1 MEDYDFKSVFNEK
14 WSPFVKKIIRMLSEN
29 SRISITEMAKILGVS
44 RRTVEEKLKKAEKEL
59 GIKYTLELDEN
70 ALGLNNPHLILIKFM
85 SKPKREEIAKILLL
99 SHIPQIAVMIDG
111 TYDMF
116 LYANAEDS
124 NEYVYW
130 DKTTQILLSE
140 YKAQW
145 LPSDLAFRHLGFFP
159 IRNVLI
165 ERLKIPKMYK
175 DILLL
180 LNENSRMSFSEMS
193 RKLGMKSNTLAYNFN
208 KLLSSG
214 YIKRFTIVMRNP
226 PGVSMMS
233 LFGKYIIS
241 KGFEE
246 DSMSMRKEI
255 TFIDDKLPIISRC
268 LFSAQLIGSFDF
280 FFVGVYD
287 NPKAGIEQ
295 LIKYYKQKF
304 KRHKVKTMHGT
315 IGNALVGY
323 FPVRNLDVKKEF
335 NMIRWT
341 PGVKPNVEK
350 PV

>member
-1 MEDYDFKSVFNEK
+1 M
-14 WSPFVKKIIRMLSEN
+14 
-29 SRISITEMAKILGVS
+29 
-44 RRTVEEKLKKAEKEL
+44 
-59 GIKYTLELDEN
+59 
-70 ALGLNNPHLILIKFM
+70 
-85 SKPKREEIAKILLL
+85 LL
-99 SHIPQIAVMIDG
+99 SD
-111 TYDMF
+111 
-116 LYANAEDS
+116 
-124 NEYVYW
+124 
-130 DKTTQILLSE
+130 

-165 ERLKIPKMYK
+165 ERLKIPKVYK

-193 RKLGMKSNTLAYNFN
+193 RKLGMKPNTLAYNFN
-208 KLLSSG
+208 KLLKRG
-214 YIKRFTIVMRNP
+214 YIKRFTMVMRDP

-255 TFIDDKLPIISRC
+255 TFIDDKLPVISRC

-287 NPKAGIEQ
+287 NPKMGLEH
-295 LIKYYKQKF
+295 LIKYYKQRF
-304 KRHKVKTMHGT
+304 KRHGVKTMHGT
-315 IGNALVGY
+315 IGKAMVGD
-323 FPVRNLDVKKEF
+323 FPIRNLDVKKEF

-341 PGVKPNVEK
+341 PGVKPHVEK